1 VLPPR
6 GCVETGIRARV
17 VSIPIYHI
25 PLTDCPYTTDIY
37 FISNRNNLGVLCTV
51 LGHAR
56 EALGAL
62 QAAICA
68 DPSYAV
74 AHNNAGV
81 LFRDTGDIPEALASY
96 KECARLNPDDRN
108 ASQNYLMS
116 LNYVYD
122 GRLPLVSDAHIQ
134 WGQRM
139 MQSVG
144 LPMRQRAFDAHRD
157 VGAGEKLGNISQLLP
172 LIRSNS
178 RGGNP
183 GRDTPPIA
191 LTPGNSW
198 DDLAALT
205 SRGKINPTQNSR
217 PLVVGYVS
225 PDMYTHSVSYFAAA
239 PLAHHDRTRVK
250 CVVYSATPV
259 EDSRTKLLRAHVAR
273 AGGEWR
279 DVSLLTERALAELI
293 HSDGVDI
300 LVELSGHTANNKL
313 ATLALRPAPVQVTWA
328 GYPNTTGLNGAV
340 DYRITDEYCDPV
352 DTRQVFAETN
362 VRLPGCFLSYA
373 PHPASPPVAPA
384 PCVNA
389 GYVTFGCFNA
399 LAKITKNVRALW
411 GRLLKQTPNSRLVVK
426 AKPFACVSI
435 RDRFLAAMATEQ
447 GIASWRIDVRPLV
460 ASTET
465 HLRTYAQIDIA
476 LDTFPYAGTTTTCE
490 ALFAGVPVVTL
501 AGHSHAHNVG
511 VSLLAAVDLEGRCV
525 AKSENEYVA
534 MCVALASDHSALGEL
549 RKGMRATMQK
559 RNGLCDGAAF
569 TTKLEHAYV
578 AMWRRYCAE
587 KGRA

>member
-1 VLPPR
+1 
-6 GCVETGIRARV
+6 
-17 VSIPIYHI
+17 
-25 PLTDCPYTTDIY
+25 
-37 FISNRNNLGVLCTV
+37 
-51 LGHAR
+51 
-56 EALGAL
+56 
-62 QAAICA
+62 
-68 DPSYAV
+68 
-74 AHNNAGV
+74 
-81 LFRDTGDIPEALASY
+81 
-96 KECARLNPDDRN
+96 
-108 ASQNYLMS
+108 M
-116 LNYVYD
+116 
-122 GRLPLVSDAHIQ
+122 
-134 WGQRM
+134 
-139 MQSVG
+139 
-144 LPMRQRAFDAHRD
+144 
-157 VGAGEKLGNISQLLP
+157 
-172 LIRSNS
+172 
-178 RGGNP
+178 
-183 GRDTPPIA
+183 
-191 LTPGNSW
+191 
-198 DDLAALT
+198 
-205 SRGKINPTQNSR
+205 
-217 PLVVGYVS
+217 
-225 PDMYTHSVSYFAAA
+225 
-239 PLAHHDRTRVK
+239 
-250 CVVYSATPV
+250 
-259 EDSRTKLLRAHVAR
+259 
-273 AGGEWR
+273 
-279 DVSLLTERALAELI
+279 
-293 HSDGVDI
+293 
-300 LVELSGHTANNKL
+300 
-313 ATLALRPAPVQVTWA
+313 
-328 GYPNTTGLNGAV
+328 
-340 DYRITDEYCDPV
+340 
-352 DTRQVFAETN
+352 
-362 VRLPGCFLSYA
+362 SYA